1 MDKCEVCGAQVREL
15 RRGRCW
21 GCYTRWVEARPV
33 GLGASCRFCGERRN
47 AYLRSLELL
56 GSWAPVCHN
65 CTARIAKLDPMPPSL
80 VGVREALR
88 RDRRDHDRRVEKQ
101 LDPRTSSFERR
112 GGERRQ
118 SARMAAGTGAVHS
131 PMAGHEPDTCPHES
145 APLVDD
151 DMVIEIAELASE
163 LESLADEMGEVG
175 DLTRIHELH
184 G

>member
-47 AYLRSLELL
+47 AYLRSIELL
-56 GSWAPVCHN
+56 GSWAPACHN
-65 CTARIAKLDPMPPSL
+65 CAARIAKLEPMPPSM

-88 RDRRDHDRRVEKQ
+88 RERRDLDRRAARQPDQRSA
-101 LDPRTSSFERR
+101 PFERR
-112 GGERRQ
+112 SGERRHA
-118 SARMAAGTGAVHS
+118 ARRAGTDAVVS
-131 PMAGHEPDTCPHES
+131 AMSGHQLGPSLHES
-145 APLVDD
+145 APVVDD
-151 DMVIEIAELASE
+151 DMVVEMVELAGE
-163 LESLADEMGEVG
+163 LESLADELGEVG
-175 DLTRIHELH
+175 DLTRIHELQ